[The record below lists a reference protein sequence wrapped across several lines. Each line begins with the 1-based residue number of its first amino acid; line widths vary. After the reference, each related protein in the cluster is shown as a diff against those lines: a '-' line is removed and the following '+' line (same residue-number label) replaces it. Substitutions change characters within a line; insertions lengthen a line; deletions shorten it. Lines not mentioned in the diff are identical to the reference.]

1 MFPGSKDLTGIR
13 RYELPDGPFINKYTV
28 IQFSNEL
35 LDFLSSDSDNKLN
48 FSNIHVNQFMHLPA
62 QFQNRIFILSGMT
75 SALYIVLIVGLK
87 KKKLA
92 LSNNF
97 PNIGLMK

>member
-13 RYELPDGPFINKYTV
+13 QYELPDGPFLNKNTV

-62 QFQNRIFILSGMT
+62 QIDLISGMT
-75 SALYIVLIVGLK
+75 SALYIVLIVGFPTTTK
-87 KKKLA
+87 FA

-97 PNIGLMK
+97 QI

>member
-13 RYELPDGPFINKYTV
+13 PYELPDEPFINKDTV

-48 FSNIHVNQFMHLPA
+48 FSNIQVNQFTHRPA
-62 QFQNRIFILSGMT
+62 QFQNRIFMLKSVCDKWHDIGFILS
-75 SALYIVLIVGLK
+75 SDCWVSK
-87 KKKLA
+87 KKKIC
-92 LSNNF
+92 F
-97 PNIGLMK
+97 IK